1 MERLMFKLKLLIQFE
16 VDARVM
22 QTLSSA
28 GNIILHRL
36 YFMIQQSFYST
47 AAIKLN
53 CLSVSNN

>member
-1 MERLMFKLKLLIQFE
+1 MERLMFKLKLLIKVE

-28 GNIILHRL
+28 GNILHRL

-47 AAIKLN
+47 AAIQLN